1 MLFVFIKFKAL
12 YENLYNNSVLSTS
25 SSPTIKSLDEKF
37 SFCKIIKFYI
47 WMEATV
53 PCNAFAVYRD
63 EVSKVVA
70 RE

>member
-1 MLFVFIKFKAL
+1 MKTYIIIAFFILPAHQL
-12 YENLYNNSVLSTS
+12 
-25 SSPTIKSLDEKF
+25 KSLDEKF

-53 PCNAFAVYRD
+53 PCNASAVYRD

-70 RE
+70 RELSLKPARLRN